1 MLKQTK
7 HIEIVCTTQTVL
19 SSMSQESRDAI
30 LAVLTKHYT
39 RVGITIIN
47 NLEDLEALVSAKP
60 DLVFLGMKFIPV
72 NPALGIQDPNR
83 IWISDYL
90 DMHDIAYT
98 GSGQEAHELEIN
110 KNFAKQCVLDAGL
123 KTSPFMVARRAKPI
137 KKAEV
142 TLGYPLFVKPTNRG
156 GGLGIDADSVVN
168 NFEELQAKV
177 KSITSNQQSDSLI
190 EQYLPGREFSVAILK
205 NDYSEDY
212 AVMPIELVAP
222 PSKKGAR
229 LLSDEVKTSN
239 AEAVLEVTDEPIRAK
254 VTKLA
259 LDVFYA
265 LGARDYGRIDIRLD
279 QSGTPQFLEA
289 NLLPS
294 LICGYGSFP
303 KACLLNIALDY
314 EPMIV
319 NIVELA
325 FSRSAD
331 FDEDAVVDIESDLAL
346 PSFLAV

>member
-1 MLKQTK
+1 MLKQSK
-7 HIEIVCTTQTVL
+7 HIEIVSTTQTVL

-30 LAVLTKHYT
+30 LAVLTKHFT
-39 RVGITIIN
+39 RVGITIVN
-47 NLEDLEALVSAKP
+47 NLSDLRALVAAKP
-60 DLVFLGMKFIPV
+60 DLVFLGMKFIPAD
-72 NPALGIQDPNR
+72 PTLGIQDPNK

-90 DMHDIAYT
+90 DMHGIAYT
-98 GSGQEAHELEIN
+98 GSSQEAHELEIN
-110 KNFAKQCVLDAGL
+110 KNFAKKCVADAGL
-123 KTSPFMVARRAKPI
+123 ETSPFLVSRKSKPI
-137 KKAEV
+137 NKSEI
-142 TLGYPLFVKPTNRG
+142 TLSYPLFIKPTNRG
-156 GGLGIDADSVVN
+156 GGLGIDGDSVVN
-168 NFEELQAKV
+168 NFEELQTKV
-177 KSITSNQQSDSLI
+177 KSIATNHQADSLI

-205 NDYSEDY
+205 DNYSEDY
-212 AVMPIELVAP
+212 ETMPIELVAP

-229 LLSDEVKTSN
+229 LLSDQVKTSN
-239 AEAVLEVTDEPIRAK
+239 AEEVFEVTDSIIRDK

-303 KACLLNIALDY
+303 KACLLNIGLDY
-314 EPMIV
+314 EPMIL

-325 FSRSAD
+325 LSRSTA
-331 FDEDAVVDIESDLAL
+331 FDEDVLEDIENDLAL

>member
-7 HIEIVCTTQTVL
+7 HIEIVSSTQAVL

-39 RVGITIIN
+39 RVGITIVN
-47 NLEDLEALVSAKP
+47 NLSDLKELVALKP

-72 NPALGIQDPNR
+72 NSALGIQDTNR
-83 IWISDYL
+83 IWLSDYL
-90 DMHDIAYT
+90 DSNDIAYT
-98 GSGQEAHELEIN
+98 GSAQEAHELEVN

-123 KTSPFMVARRAKPI
+123 KTSPFHVAVQNENMNI
-137 KKAEV
+137 SDIS
-142 TLGYPLFVKPTNRG
+142 LSYPLFVKPTNRG
-156 GGLGIDADSVVN
+156 GGLGIDGDSVVN
-168 NFEELQAKV
+168 NFQELETKV
-177 KSITSNQQSDSLI
+177 KLIAANHHSDSLI

-222 PSKKGAR
+222 PSKEGVR
-229 LLSDEVKTSN
+229 LLSDYVKTSN
-239 AEAVLEVTDEPIRAK
+239 AEEVLEVADGLLRK
-254 VTKLA
+254 QVTKLA

-279 QSGTPQFLEA
+279 ASGTPQFLEA

-303 KACLLNIALDY
+303 KACLLNIGLDY
-314 EPMIV
+314 EPMIL

-325 FSRSAD
+325 LARSVD
-331 FDEDAVVDIESDLAL
+331 YDEEPLVDISGELIL
-346 PSFLAV
+346 PSLATV